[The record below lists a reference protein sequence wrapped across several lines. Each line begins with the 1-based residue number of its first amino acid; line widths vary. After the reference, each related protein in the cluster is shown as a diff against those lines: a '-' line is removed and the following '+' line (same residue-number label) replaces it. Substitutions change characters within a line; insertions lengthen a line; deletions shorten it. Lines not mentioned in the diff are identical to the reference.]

1 MHPMMAELGVVMS
14 EWRTEKVIVLQRT
27 GILLLEDGKHGEYK
41 PRPDLSIRMADL
53 RAGKAVSRRYRNRRI
68 GYFLRE
74 LDLTEG
80 RSTGISEILK
90 VIKENGS
97 PAPEFDTDNDCSYF
111 LIRLPVH
118 EDAVVVETPVKTPV
132 KTSGKIIELILQ
144 NASITIPEMA
154 SKIGI
159 TERSIERNI
168 RKLQAEGKFK
178 RIGPAKGGHWVVREV
193 S

>member
-1 MHPMMAELGVVMS
+1 
-14 EWRTEKVIVLQRT
+14 
-27 GILLLEDGKHGEYK
+27 
-41 PRPDLSIRMADL
+41 MADL
-53 RAGKAVSRRYRNRRI
+53 RADEAVSRRYRNRRI
-68 GYFLRE
+68 GDFLKE

-80 RSTGISEILK
+80 RSTGIAKVLK
-90 VIKENGS
+90 VMKENGS
-97 PAPEFDTDNDCSYF
+97 PPPEFETDDGRRYF
-111 LIRLPVH
+111 LICLPEH
-118 EDAVVVETPVKTPV
+118 PKVESDESARAGAKEKTSG

-168 RKLQAEGKFK
+168 RKLQAEDKLK
-178 RIGPAKGGHWVVREV
+178 RIGPAKGGHWVVKEE